1 MITARTPADLITKIR
16 DREGLAREEGDSL
29 KTIQAIK
36 QLYDIRRD
44 YEKNRYVA
52 TKKA

>member
-1 MITARTPADLITKIR
+1 MITARTPADLIAKL
-16 DREGLAREEGDSL
+16 REHEGIARVEGDSL
-29 KTIQAIK
+29 KTIQQLK
-36 QLYDIRRD
+36 TLYDIRRD

>member
-1 MITARTPADLITKIR
+1 MITARTPADLIDKLR
-16 DREGLAREEGDSL
+16 KREDIPRVEGDSL
-29 KTIQAIK
+29 TVIQHLKT
-36 QLYDIRRD
+36 LYDIRKD